1 MTGHRLN
8 ATAELRFPK
17 RWGRY
22 RPHRPYR
29 PTPRIHKGLRA
40 DGMSV
45 ACAQTV
51 HDAPNPAPGAPT
63 FAHGPRGR
71 QASTPWATG
80 TPCCHVGQRRASGA
94 ATGGLGVGTTLP
106 GHRARAAGAV
116 ANIDTVCLRAKK
128 KQWPEGGTTDHRTKH
143 AGTSRMAYQDYDARQ
158 AKVKQRR
165 RM

>member
-29 PTPRIHKGLRA
+29 PTPSIHKGLRA
-40 DGMSV
+40 DGTSV

-51 HDAPNPAPGAPT
+51 HDAPNPAPGVPT

-71 QASTPWATG
+71 QASTPWASRA
-80 TPCCHVGQRRASGA
+80 CCWDVGQRRPPLA
-94 ATGGLGVGTTLP
+94 ARRVGTTFP
-106 GHRARAAGAV
+106 WRCDRAAGAV
-116 ANIDTVCLRAKK
+116 AKGHRVCFGAKK